1 MAQLA
6 SADIT
11 LTAVSDACSVV
22 LSPSSC
28 SIHADYDGSN
38 PILTYAYTD
47 INVVRGDVKLA
58 IDASNITINGT
69 SNQGITTQL
78 QTIDT
83 YTQRLKITAIPSTVL
98 SGNVEFTVTIGGFSI
113 SSTFPFNVVRESSM
127 LDWIQDWETRK
138 TQIGGEYIITPKIFA
153 GQKNSTTGELT
164 GVYIGPDTLGAGI
177 YGYKEG
183 ETVFR
188 INSNGAYIGGWN
200 IETGGIM
207 TADMKLQL
215 LSEGT
220 IKAIDLNDNNATIY
234 ELNKS
239 GEASFAKGNVLF
251 HADGSASF
259 TGQITAASG
268 SIGGWSIGQNSL
280 HNDNIVIDSSAAG
293 FYIINNA
300 QHGATTASAYLD
312 AIKYSGGMRM
322 FYTSNINFGI
332 DAWLSDTTET
342 DDETGETIYHYRKA
356 FSLGS
361 DWSIAGWN
369 FDHQRLY
376 NANAVLVGANRYGGL
391 FLSPDDISGIAV
403 SGLTANIQAASGIY
417 LGASSSFVELAG
429 YSSGNLVFRLGTAGN
444 RIGGWSFDN
453 VKIWYGSTVTDN
465 EGFMTNANSMIF
477 GQGTI
482 VGHKWRL
489 SADGSGK
496 LAAGKLYWDASGN
509 TVFSGGTVKSDNNST
524 PAWLLNS
531 DGSGHFASG
540 KIAWDSNG
548 LQLTGVLSLSANGCV
563 QLTNA
568 GICSEGN
575 DNSAIRFWA
584 GDTHTNRA
592 SARFRVTQYGSL
604 YSTDAHI
611 TGEIE
616 ATSGKIG
623 GFYISGSYIQN
634 YKNSQY
640 TSDAAIIFSD
650 NNGIWAGFGTQA
662 VSATT
667 GLQIPM
673 AVYNEQEDDF
683 GLGTNYAA
691 IFSAKNAYKNIAL
704 ALYARNGN
712 YSTSFPDVAQFNY
725 AILGI
730 GNCVLEGAVEG
741 YSVST
746 DSISAAN
753 TVKETSFNDSNFKVV
768 TSTQSDSGFILP
780 TLSAIRTFL
789 NISDTSKKFHLT
801 VYYLVAES
809 SSYAPKLYGRSSTSG
824 SWMNDTK
831 YPALYN
837 TSGSS
842 VANVQLSKT
851 KPVMIELWWD
861 GTNYRA
867 CAINA

>member
-28 SIHADYDGSN
+28 SIHADFDGSN
-38 PILTYAYTD
+38 PILTHAYTD

-58 IDASNITINGT
+58 IDASNISIVGT
-69 SNQGITTQL
+69 SNQNITVQL

-83 YTQRLKITAIPSTVL
+83 YTQRLKITAIPTTIL

-113 SSTFPFNVVRESSM
+113 HSTFPFNVVRESSM

-153 GQKNSTTGELT
+153 GQKDSTTGELT

-280 HNDNIVIDSSAAG
+280 YNNNIAIDSSAAG

-332 DAWLSDTTET
+332 DAWLSATTET

-361 DWSIAGWN
+361 EWSIAGWN
-369 FDHQRLY
+369 FDHQRFY
-376 NANAVLVGANRYGGL
+376 NANAVLVGANGYGGL
-391 FLSPDDISGIAV
+391 FLSPDDISGVAV

-444 RIGGWSFDN
+444 QIGGWSFDN

-509 TVFSGGTVKSDNNST
+509 TVLSGGTVKSDNNST

-540 KIAWDSNG
+540 VISWNSNG
-548 LQLTGVLSLSANGCV
+548 LSLTGTLSVSGGCV
-563 QLTNA
+563 QLDNA
-568 GICSEGN
+568 GICSEG
-575 DNSAIRFWA
+575 SAGTSIRFWA
-584 GDTHTNRA
+584 GSSHSSRA
-592 SARFRVTQYGSL
+592 SAPFRVSQAGVL
-604 YSTDAHI
+604 YAS
-611 TGEIE
+611 G
-616 ATSGKIG
+616 ATISGKITASDG
-623 GFYISGSYIQN
+623 AIGLYNINSNGLYFGDITRWTDMSYNQNLTYMTPGIMRLQRAYGYFSAGDIANVRVGLGDYADPTDSGSD
-634 YKNSQY
+634 NSVGCRCAGYFYRQMN
-640 TSDAAIIFSD
+640 SSD
-650 NNGIWAGFGTQA
+650 NYYKAAVKIISDNVVNRDVALLTKGAIVCKGGLISNGRFINVASVNVIDLSFGTTIVVQNSSGYYTLY
-662 VSATT
+662 VPELSTIRQT
-667 GLQIPM
+667 LEIGSSDTFVIPITII
-673 AVYNEQEDDF
+673 AAKSNSNKTALCFYDSVNQTYSQNAANFINYNGQNF
-683 GLGTNYAA
+683 G
-691 IFSAKNAYKNIAL
+691 YKIDLEAGDIARIAL
-704 ALYARNGN
+704 IYDGSTYYAQILDRN
-712 YSTSFPDVAQFNY
+712 A
-725 AILGI
+725 
-730 GNCVLEGAVEG
+730 
-741 YSVST
+741 
-746 DSISAAN
+746 
-753 TVKETSFNDSNFKVV
+753 
-768 TSTQSDSGFILP
+768 
-780 TLSAIRTFL
+780 
-789 NISDTSKKFHLT
+789 
-801 VYYLVAES
+801 
-809 SSYAPKLYGRSSTSG
+809 
-824 SWMNDTK
+824 
-831 YPALYN
+831 
-837 TSGSS
+837 
-842 VANVQLSKT
+842 
-851 KPVMIELWWD
+851 
-861 GTNYRA
+861 
-867 CAINA
+867 